1 MQVPTSIN
9 MPPFV
14 LKGFLFI
21 GDPHCSSKRVGRRQ
35 DDFASSVLAKLEA
48 CAFYCA
54 ENGLQALITGDLFHR
69 SDENSLTLLNRLIR
83 VLRKFPTKP
92 ITLDGNHDKATT
104 VLEDTDALKLLQN
117 ADAIKVASEPGL
129 FETFDIEGSLVGLYV
144 CPNGYELP
152 DALIGDAPTKVLMT
166 HHDMAFASSYPKS
179 IPLKEISGCNM
190 AVNGHMHDT
199 KPSVKVGGTWWHN
212 PGNIEPLSVDLRNH
226 VPCAWS
232 WAPSQGVADL
242 VPYKLPHAEDVFNL
256 TGLQV
261 EAASPEE
268 AVANALELE
277 KAAQTSVAG
286 TIGQFASLLESD
298 SSLDADR
305 TDLAA
310 ILNEDIAE
318 LLFESDFSEPAKD
331 LMSLIAGQLTREL
344 EGQGA

>member
-1 MQVPTSIN
+1 MT
-9 MPPFV
+9 PFV
-14 LKGFLFI
+14 VRGFLFI
-21 GDPHCSSKRVGRRQ
+21 GDPHASSKRVGRRQ

-48 CAFYCA
+48 CASFCV

-83 VLRKFPTKP
+83 VMKKFPTKP

-104 VLEDTDALKLLQN
+104 VLEDTDALKLLEN
-117 ADAIKVASEPGL
+117 ADVLRVASAPGL
-129 FETFDIEGSLVGLYV
+129 FETFDIEGVTVGLYV
-144 CPNGYELP
+144 CPNGFQLP
-152 DALIGDAPTKVLMT
+152 DVLTGDAHIRVLMT

-179 IPLKEISGCNM
+179 IPLKEIQGCDM

-199 KPSVKVGGTWWHN
+199 KPSVRVGTTWWHN
-212 PGNIEPLSVDLRNH
+212 PGNIEPLSVDLINH

-232 WAPSQGVADL
+232 WSPDQGVAEL
-242 VPYKLPHAEDVFNL
+242 IPYKLPHAQDVFNL

-268 AVANALELE
+268 AVSSAIEKDNAD
-277 KAAQTSVAG
+277 KSAVTR

-298 SSLDADR
+298 NSLDAER
-305 TDLAA
+305 TDMAA
-310 ILNEDIAE
+310 ILNEDIAF

-344 EGQGA
+344 EVQGV